1 MTGLERFFSNDQQ
14 RKLFGNEM
22 FNRPLIHWNPCTALK
37 VEPSLRDW
45 NSELGKPKRKAFKTA
60 QGLFNVLCLFFSHSQ
75 LGYWLQA
82 ISVRFFL
89 GVGGGRWGAPITG
102 LGDSICPESKILSLF
117 RITMHSKTLFC
128 KIRVKDKRKQMN
140 TRNDKLS
147 SSSFLSS
154 DIFINV
160 ENGWISLNYVFKIN
174 FHEVSLIN

>member
-1 MTGLERFFSNDQQ
+1 M
-14 RKLFGNEM
+14 
-22 FNRPLIHWNPCTALK
+22 
-37 VEPSLRDW
+37 
-45 NSELGKPKRKAFKTA
+45 
-60 QGLFNVLCLFFSHSQ
+60 
-75 LGYWLQA
+75 
-82 ISVRFFL
+82 
-89 GVGGGRWGAPITG
+89 GGGRWGAPITG